1 MESFGVYLDLQEDTL
16 NDYTVSVSEIEQSKQ
31 VPKTETINP
40 WPFQTK
46 KKFPNSYYNK
56 YIKIVAYDIRNHMT
70 NRMLL
75 LFHLIQEQNKIDLL
89 LASK

>member
-31 VPKTETINP
+31 VPKNREKNP

-46 KKFPNSYYNK
+46 KFPNSYCNK
-56 YIKIVAYDIRNHMT
+56 YIKIVVYDIRNHMT

-75 LFHLIQEQNKIDLL
+75 HFHLIQEQNKIDLL
-89 LASK
+89 LAYK